1 MPSFQTIMNFP
12 SVKKNPRLVLKIPQN
27 TLPNKMF
34 LNNKLNNQ
42 RQQTQTL
49 TQTQTTNPSHILR
62 RPIVQVVNGPHRPCG
77 SCGH

>member
-1 MPSFQTIMNFP
+1 MSSFQTIMNYP
-12 SVKKNPRLVLKIPQN
+12 SVKKNPRLGLKIPQN

-34 LNNKLNNQ
+34 LNNKLNIQ
-42 RQQTQTL
+42 RQQ

-77 SCGH
+77 SCGK